1 MGTLLL
7 RSVRYIHCKVRFFY
21 SPASPLPLN
30 VTQVCAELVV
40 LVLQVVVSSGIIV
53 VYLACGLYC
62 LCSGPQDGRMGLD

>member
-1 MGTLLL
+1 M
-7 RSVRYIHCKVRFFY
+7 
-21 SPASPLPLN
+21 N

-40 LVLQVVVSSGIIV
+40 LVLQVVVSLSLIV